1 MDGRALD
8 RFIEGGRGHDCG
20 TESVFCPECGKV
32 YKVGLYSEY
41 GTVTAENDQMC
52 EACGEFCYS
61 LIDLKEMVDKI
72 MEHDKREAEAIK
84 EINSL
89 KAWQL
94 RKLIKTVQN
103 LLSIPVLTLSA
114 AERKR
119 LNFITHGFGLD
130 WVRMAME
137 RLQGLDEDR
146 LEAENS

>member
-1 MDGRALD
+1 MDRVALD

-20 TESVFCPECGKV
+20 TESVFCPTCGKV
-32 YKVGLYSEY
+32 YKVGLYCEY

-52 EACGEFCYS
+52 EACGEFCFS
-61 LIDLKEMVDKI
+61 LIDLKEMVEKI
-72 MEHDKREAEAIK
+72 TEHDKRETEAIK

-94 RKLIKTVQN
+94 KKRIKTVQMLN
-103 LLSIPVLTLSA
+103 SRIIRSTQENKKLDTL
-114 AERKR
+114 
-119 LNFITHGFGLD
+119 THGFRD
-130 WVRMAME
+130 EWTTMAME